1 MFNRKLRSEALNRLE
16 QEKKIFVLQ
25 VSTTRN
31 KEQSLYKKKL
41 EVIEN
46 LNDFIGKI
54 NLLKD
59 KPKSIEENLY
69 QVNFI
74 LKNSNFQQ
82 ENMNYDLES
91 LLSLPLFDIGG
102 FTGIFTEMM
111 SSNINR
117 EVAESAFKEI
127 ERLKSEIQELKK
139 I

>member
-1 MFNRKLRSEALNRLE
+1 M
-16 QEKKIFVLQ
+16 
-25 VSTTRN
+25 STTRN

-41 EVIEN
+41 EVIDN

-91 LLSLPLFDIGG
+91 LLSLPLLDIGG
-102 FTGIFTEMM
+102 FTGIFTEM
-111 SSNINR
+111 
-117 EVAESAFKEI
+117 
-127 ERLKSEIQELKK
+127 
-139 I
+139 

>member
-41 EVIEN
+41 EVIED

-82 ENMNYDLES
+82 ENMNYDLER
-91 LLSLPLFDIGG
+91 D
-102 FTGIFTEMM
+102 
-111 SSNINR
+111 R
-117 EVAESAFKEI
+117 
-127 ERLKSEIQELKK
+127 KSVV
-139 I
+139 